1 MAHDT
6 ARIAEWLQPQHILLD
21 IDATDRVQ
29 VLEIAAATIAQAAQ
43 QLDPAPIFSALWRRE
58 QAQSTGLGDGF
69 AIPHA
74 RISGI
79 ATPITLFMRTKV
91 GIAFHAPDGK
101 PVSQLLVIMV
111 PADGAKQDHLDLLA
125 LVAQLFSSHE
135 FRKRL
140 TSAADTKAAAEVFR
154 VGVAEIT

>member
-6 ARIAEWLQPQHILLD
+6 ARIAKWLQPQHILLD
-21 IDATDRVQ
+21 IDVRDTAHL
-29 VLEIAAATIAQAAQ
+29 LEIAAATIAQAQ
-43 QLDPAPIFSALWRRE
+43 ELDPAPIFSALWRRE
-58 QAQSTGLGDGF
+58 QARSTGLGDGL

-79 ATPITLFMRTKV
+79 ASPMTLFMRTKV

-101 PVSQLLVIMV
+101 PVSHLLVILV
-111 PADGAKQDHLDLLA
+111 PADGAKEDHLELLA
-125 LVAQLFSSHE
+125 LVAQLFSLSGL
-135 FRKRL
+135 RTRL

>member
-1 MAHDT
+1 MANDT
-6 ARIAEWLQPQHILLD
+6 TRIAKWLQPHYILLD
-21 IDATDRVQ
+21 IDARDNVQ
-29 VLEIAAATIAQAAQ
+29 VLEMAAATIAQAQA
-43 QLDPAPIFSALWRRE
+43 LDPAPIFSALWRRE
-58 QAQSTGLGDGF
+58 QARSTGLGDGF

-74 RISGI
+74 RISDI
-79 ATPITLFMRTKV
+79 ASPITLFIRTKS
-91 GIAFHAPDGK
+91 GIEFHAPDGE

-125 LVAQLFSSHE
+125 LVSQLFSSHE

-140 TSAADTKAAAEVFR
+140 KSAADAAAAADAFR

>member
-21 IDATDRVQ
+21 IDARDGVH
-29 VLEIAAATIAQAAQ
+29 VLEIAAATIAQAQ
-43 QLDPAPIFSALWRRE
+43 QLNPAPIFSALWRRE
-58 QAQSTGLGDGF
+58 QARSTGLGDGF

-74 RISGI
+74 RISDI

-91 GIAFHAPDGK
+91 GIEFHAPDGK

-154 VGVAEIT
+154 IGVAEIT

>member
-1 MAHDT
+1 MANDT
-6 ARIAEWLQPQHILLD
+6 ARIAEWLQPKHILLD
-21 IDATDRVQ
+21 SDARDGVH
-29 VLEIAAATIAQAAQ
+29 VLEIAAATIAQAQ

-58 QAQSTGLGDGF
+58 QARSTGLGDGF

-74 RISGI
+74 RISDI

-91 GIAFHAPDGK
+91 GIEFHAPDGK

-154 VGVAEIT
+154 AGVAEIT

>member
-1 MAHDT
+1 MANDT
-6 ARIAEWLQPQHILLD
+6 ARIAKWLQPQHILLD
-21 IDATDRVQ
+21 IDARDDVH
-29 VLEIAAATIAQAAQ
+29 VLEVAAAAIGEAQ

-58 QAQSTGLGDGF
+58 QARSTGLGDGF

-79 ATPITLFMRTKV
+79 ASPITLFMRTKP
-91 GIAFHAPDGK
+91 GIEFHASDGE

-135 FRKRL
+135 FRTRL
-140 TSAADTKAAAEVFR
+140 TRAADTTAAAEVFR